1 MTLLDTELADQP
13 ACVERLL
20 GRLPTD
26 VSRLRDLALD
36 CTGVT
41 LVARG
46 SSDNAARYA
55 QYLVPIRSG
64 LPVTLATPSLSTVYH
79 RTPTLSG
86 QLVVAIS
93 QSGRSTDIVSV
104 LAAAREQGRPTVA
117 ITNDPQSP
125 LAGEADHVVDL
136 AAGPERSVAAT
147 KTYTTSLVAVAAL
160 ALALGP
166 PSADSGAWAELERL
180 PDLLRDALAIGEQP
194 ARDTAR
200 TLHPASRAVAVGR
213 GLNLSTAHETALK
226 ITELTGTQV
235 VPYSPA
241 DLLHGPVG
249 AVGPE
254 VPLLLVAP
262 DEAASSDVLAL
273 VPDLVGRGAA
283 VHVLASAA
291 DGVAPAD
298 GVATVVAIPADVPPW
313 LSPVVAVVPG
323 QLVARALAESRGV
336 DVDHPGGLSK
346 VTVTH

>member
-1 MTLLDTELADQP
+1 MTLLDTELAEQP

-20 GRLPTD
+20 DRLPAD
-26 VSRLRDLALD
+26 VARLRDLALD

-46 SSDNAARYA
+46 SSDNAARYG
-55 QYLVPIRSG
+55 QYLIPIRSG
-64 LPVTLATPSLSTVYH
+64 LPVTLATPSLSTIYH
-79 RTPTLSG
+79 HTPALTG
-86 QLVVAIS
+86 QLVVAVS
-93 QSGRSTDIVSV
+93 QSGRSTDIIAV
-104 LAAAREQGRPTVA
+104 LAAARAQGRPTVA

-125 LAGEADHVVDL
+125 LAAEADHVVEL
-136 AAGPERSVAAT
+136 ATGPERSVAAT

-166 PSADSGAWAELERL
+166 PSADHGAWADLQVLPALMRAALEQ
-180 PDLLRDALAIGEQP
+180 AEGP

-254 VPLLLVAP
+254 VPILLVAP
-262 DEAASSDVLAL
+262 DEAASTSVLDL

-283 VHVLASAA
+283 VHVLAGAA
-291 DGVAPAD
+291 TGAGLPA
-298 GVATVVAIPADVPPW
+298 GVATIVPIPAGVPPW
-313 LSPVVAVVPG
+313 LTPVVAVIPG
-323 QLVARALAESRGV
+323 QLVARALAISRGV